1 MTKNL
6 SARIRHQLVL
16 LAMGLC
22 LAGAAHAAGP
32 LDAWRSEAAATRILA
47 ENDAPHAYEEAK
59 RLQAALP
66 GDATPADQAR
76 LLNLLSRIETYLALT
91 DEAARHAQAAM
102 DLAKRHGDAVGQVEA
117 DLNVALNAVNQ
128 AKIDEVVAATT
139 RSMEM
144 LKGVD
149 RPDLLAEAMLRTSM
163 KYRRLGQFDDSVTI
177 AIQTM
182 DIARHTGDRF
192 ALTYACQGLA
202 IAYDQ
207 SGRKQEAHRYF
218 LEMRDH
224 ARAAGSRLLEA
235 DAMVGLGQMAGG
247 DAGEELIRAAI
258 ALYRS
263 AGAPFSVAH
272 GLYAF
277 ADGLRQQ
284 GHHAAAL
291 PLLDEVAAIYEH
303 FSNKI
308 GLWWALGARSESR
321 QALGQL
327 AAAQADAERAY
338 ALAREIGLILY
349 LGESEKHLAAL
360 AAARGDH
367 PLAYQLTVKAAERL
381 SEATA
386 KRSRARMVELA
397 KRYQAES
404 RQREIDELTRRN
416 ERQAAELQHRALQQR
431 WLWTVLAASLILL
444 AGTAY
449 FLLRLRRSNRLLEA
463 LNTQVRRS
471 QNKLQAALDAIPD
484 SLFVLGLDGR
494 NHEYHSPRTDLL
506 PAPAEAL
513 LGKTV
518 SDFLPAEAADAWM
531 SALREAHENGVSSGA
546 QFELQLPHGKFR
558 FELSVARK
566 TAGQGEE
573 PLFIV
578 LSRDITERKQAER
591 EIALLNRAV
600 NASSESAFLMN
611 EQGRF
616 VYVNDASCHSLGYSR
631 EELLTMTASDIDPY
645 FTPEEHKKMLGEMF
659 EFGPIYGLLESQ
671 QRMRDGRIFPV
682 ELNGTL
688 IEYEGEK
695 FALLTARDITE
706 RKLSEHALRES
717 EEKYRTLIQKIQVAV
732 VVHGADTRILT
743 ANPAAQEILGLP
755 EDLLLGKT
763 ALDSVW
769 HFFQEDGRTASHDEY
784 PVNRVLASREPLRNY
799 VFGVHRP
806 GKEEDAWVLVNADP
820 VFDEHGELA
829 EVIVSF
835 IDITQRKHAEEV
847 LAVRER
853 EFRTLA
859 ENIPDHI
866 IRYDG
871 SGRKV
876 YLNSATARL
885 MGIDPGALLGQTP
898 EETPENARA
907 MKIDEFAQRLRLV
920 LATGEPQE
928 MEVTLRH
935 AEKGTQIH
943 NVRFVAERDEEG
955 RIVGA
960 LMVGRD
966 ITERK
971 RMEEGI
977 LNREAELRS
986 VTDSSPY
993 SILRYDIDGRMTY
1006 ANAPLLGYFGLPLA
1020 ELVGKLPREVWP
1032 DERFAEIDR
1041 GLASVRETEQSV
1053 VVEFSETTAGGEV
1066 LYHQVTIVPERGASG
1081 EMAGIIA
1088 FGLNITERKQ
1098 AEDLLVQR
1106 EREFRTLAE
1115 NMPDTLIRYD
1125 REGRRTY
1132 INPALKR
1139 ISAVREEQMIGLTQQ
1154 ESNPFI
1160 MPEIY
1165 RLALEHTLATGE
1177 RSELELQIPTPS
1189 GDIRTN
1195 LVSIAAERAAD
1206 GQIFGA
1212 ITIGHDITERK
1223 QKEALVHSLNR
1234 KLHAISKCNHM
1245 LIHTENEQE
1254 LLNGVCKLVC
1264 DEAGYLMAWVGLAE
1278 NDEHKTVR
1286 PVAYSGYENG
1296 YLDGIQITWAD
1307 TERGQVPIGFAIRT
1321 GVAAINHDF
1330 KTYQALTPWRKEA
1343 LRRGFRS
1350 SVAIPLICN
1359 GQILGSLNIYSAEP
1373 QAFENEEV
1381 ELLQEL
1387 ANDIAYGVLAL
1398 RMRAEKDRVKAE
1410 LLVRERE
1417 FRTLAENSPSLIVRY
1432 DLNCCRVYVN
1442 PAYVRETGI
1451 GSDEAF
1457 NGAPDAQWA
1466 ASMDI
1471 SAREYRAALER
1482 VMATGTPAEMFIAW
1496 RHPKSG
1502 AVNDYAVQ
1510 MVAEHGPN
1518 GSVLGALMLAHN
1530 ITALKEA
1537 ERRLEE
1543 SHVHL
1548 RGLAAR
1554 SEMVREEERKRIAR
1568 DMHDELGQYL
1578 TALRMGVSV
1587 LRMQSGGNAP
1597 AIQEQARS
1605 LSALVDK
1612 TIQVT
1617 RDIAA
1622 SLRPAP
1628 LDLGVVSAL
1637 EWLTEEFSRHTHIP
1651 CKLDTAEDGIGLDDT
1666 HSTAIFRMVQESLTN
1681 VARHAEASRVDI
1693 RLKRHGD
1700 DYLLEVSDN
1709 GKGFDPSV
1717 PKEKSFGLV
1726 GMRERAIMLGAE
1738 VAISSAPGHGTTVGV
1753 RIPVSTTVRE
1763 HDKNIDG

>member
-1 MTKNL
+1 MTM
-6 SARIRHQLVL
+6 SAGIRHQLVL

-22 LAGAAHAAGP
+22 LAGAAHATSP
-32 LDAWRSEAAATRILA
+32 LDAWRSEAAATRMLA
-47 ENDAPHAYEEAK
+47 ENDAPRAYEEAK
-59 RLQAALP
+59 RLQVAVP
-66 GDATPADQAR
+66 GDATPVDQAR
-76 LLNLLSRIETYLALT
+76 LLNLRSRVEVYLALT

-128 AKIDEVVAATT
+128 AKIDEVVAATAH
-139 RSMEM
+139 SMEM

-177 AIQTM
+177 AMQTM
-182 DIARHTGDRF
+182 DIARRTGDRL
-192 ALTYACQGLA
+192 ALAYACQGLA

-207 SGRKQEAHRYF
+207 SGRKQEARRYF

-235 DAMVGLGQMAGG
+235 DAMLGLGQMAGG

-272 GLYAF
+272 GLYAY
-277 ADGLRQQ
+277 ADSLRQQ
-284 GHHAAAL
+284 GHHAAAR

-308 GLWWALGARSESR
+308 GLWWALDARSESR

-338 ALAREIGLILY
+338 ALASEIGLILY

-367 PLAYQLTVKAAERL
+367 QLAYRFSVKAAERL

-386 KRSRARMVELA
+386 KKSGERMVELA
-397 KRYQAES
+397 ERYQAES
-404 RQREIDELTRRN
+404 RQREINELNRRN

-449 FLLRLRRSNRLLEA
+449 FLLRLRRSNRLQEA
-463 LNTQVRRS
+463 LNTQVQRS
-471 QNKLQAALDAIPD
+471 QNKLQATLDAMPD

-494 NHEYHSPRTDLL
+494 NHEYRSPRTDLL

-546 QFELQLPHGKFR
+546 QFELQLPHGKFW

-573 PLFIV
+573 PRFIV

-671 QRMRDGRIFPV
+671 HRMRDGRIFPV

-706 RKLSEHALRES
+706 RKLSEQALRES
-717 EEKYRTLIQKIQVAV
+717 EVKYRTLIQKIQVAV
-732 VVHGADTRILT
+732 VVHGADTGILT

-755 EDLLLGKT
+755 EDQLLGKT
-763 ALDSVW
+763 ALDPVW

-806 GKEEDAWVLVNADP
+806 GKEEDVWVLVNADP

-871 SGRKV
+871 SGRKI

-943 NVRFVAERDEEG
+943 NVRFVAERDEQG

-971 RMEEGI
+971 RMEQ
-977 LNREAELRS
+977 A
-986 VTDSSPY
+986 
-993 SILRYDIDGRMTY
+993 
-1006 ANAPLLGYFGLPLA
+1006 LA
-1020 ELVGKLPREVWP
+1020 R
-1032 DERFAEIDR
+1032 
-1041 GLASVRETEQSV
+1041 
-1053 VVEFSETTAGGEV
+1053 
-1066 LYHQVTIVPERGASG
+1066 H
-1081 EMAGIIA
+1081 
-1088 FGLNITERKQ
+1088 
-1098 AEDLLVQR
+1098 
-1106 EREFRTLAE
+1106 EREFRALAE
-1115 NMPDTLIRYD
+1115 SSPGMMGSYHLRPDGSVCMPYASPNVHELFGVHPQDVAEDATPLIRLNHSD
-1125 REGRRTY
+1125 DAQRVSESIAESARTMT
-1132 INPALKR
+1132 PWRLEFR
-1139 ISAVREEQMIGLTQQ
+1139 IVHPTK
-1154 ESNPFI
+1154 
-1160 MPEIY
+1160 
-1165 RLALEHTLATGE
+1165 GE
-1177 RSELELQIPTPS
+1177 RWME
-1189 GDIRTN
+1189 GHTN
-1195 LVSIAAERAAD
+1195 PQPHPD
-1206 GQIFGA
+1206 GGVIWYGYV
-1212 ITIGHDITERK
+1212 HDITERK
-1223 QKEALVHSLNR
+1223 RLEEELVYR
-1234 KLHAISKCNHM
+1234 
-1245 LIHTENEQE
+1245 
-1254 LLNGVCKLVC
+1254 
-1264 DEAGYLMAWVGLAE
+1264 
-1278 NDEHKTVR
+1278 EHK
-1286 PVAYSGYENG
+1286 
-1296 YLDGIQITWAD
+1296 
-1307 TERGQVPIGFAIRT
+1307 
-1321 GVAAINHDF
+1321 
-1330 KTYQALTPWRKEA
+1330 
-1343 LRRGFRS
+1343 
-1350 SVAIPLICN
+1350 
-1359 GQILGSLNIYSAEP
+1359 
-1373 QAFENEEV
+1373 
-1381 ELLQEL
+1381 
-1387 ANDIAYGVLAL
+1387 
-1398 RMRAEKDRVKAE
+1398 
-1410 LLVRERE
+1410 
-1417 FRTLAENSPSLIVRY
+1417 FRTLAEHSPNLIVRY
-1432 DLNCCRVYVN
+1432 DLNCRRVYVN

-1451 GSDEAF
+1451 GPDEAF

-1510 MVAEHGPN
+1510 MVAEHGPD
-1518 GSVLGALMLAHN
+1518 GRVLGTLMLGHN

-1543 SHVHL
+1543 SHVQL

-1637 EWLTEEFSRHTHIP
+1637 EWLAEEFSRHTHIP
-1651 CKLDTAEDGIGLDDT
+1651 CKLDTAEDEIDLDDT
-1666 HSTAIFRMVQESLTN
+1666 HSTAIFRIVQESLTN

-1726 GMRERAIMLGAE
+1726 GMRERAAMLGAE
-1738 VAISSAPGHGTTVGV
+1738 VAISSTPNHGTTVGV

-1763 HDKNIDG
+1763 T